1 MKIRNNRLG
10 SHFYCDN
17 LIEGSGKESLK
28 GIHLQEKD
36 RRWGGYWTWRAF
48 PCDDCFHGLKKH

>member
-28 GIHLQEKD
+28 EIHLQEKD
-36 RRWGGYWTWRAF
+36 RRARTEIPGAEQADHHSETA
-48 PCDDCFHGLKKH
+48 D